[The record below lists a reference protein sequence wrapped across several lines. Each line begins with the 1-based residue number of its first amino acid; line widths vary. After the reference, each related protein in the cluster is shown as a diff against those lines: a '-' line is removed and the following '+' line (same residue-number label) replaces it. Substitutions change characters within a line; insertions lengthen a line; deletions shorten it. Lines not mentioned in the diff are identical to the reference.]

1 MNELILTNA
10 KIVLRDAVVDGTL
23 VVRDGVLTELS
34 EGVTAA
40 PGAVD
45 FEGDYL
51 LPGLVELHTDN
62 LERHLSPRPGVRW
75 PVAGALRAHDAMVIS
90 AGITTVFDALSIG
103 DIVPDSPRIRD
114 LTEMVMALRAAA
126 EDDSLRAEHRLHL
139 RCELTY
145 ANVVSRF
152 DELSNDPLVGLASVM
167 DHSPGQRQFANL
179 DKYKQYYQGKY
190 NMDDAAMDAFMDRQI
205 AARERYSAPHR
216 AQLVELCRARAIAV
230 ASHDDETEDHVAQAV
245 DEGIRIAEFP
255 TTLTAAR
262 AARAAGMGILMGGPN
277 VVLNGSQSG
286 NISARDLA
294 GAGLLDILSSD
305 YVPAS
310 MLEAAF
316 ALPRAGLGIDLSRSV
331 AMVSANPAALVGLAD
346 RGEIVVGK
354 RGDLLRVA
362 AQGPHPMVR
371 GVWRAGERAF

>member
-1 MNELILTNA
+1 MNELIFTNG
-10 KIVLRDAVVDGTL
+10 KIVLRDAVIDGTI
-23 VVRDGVLTELS
+23 VVRDGILHEIA
-34 EGVTAA
+34 EGATAVRS
-40 PGAVD
+40 AVD
-45 FEGDYL
+45 LEGDYL

-75 PVAGALRAHDAMVIS
+75 PVGGALRAHDAMVIA

-103 DIVPDSPRIRD
+103 DIVPDSPRIRH
-114 LTEMVMALRAAA
+114 LTDMVAALRAAA
-126 EDDSLRAEHRLHL
+126 EDGSLRAEHRLHL

-145 ANVVSRF
+145 ENVVSRF
-152 DELSNDPLVGLASVM
+152 EELSSDPLVGLASVM

-179 DKYKQYYQGKY
+179 GKYKQYYQGKY
-190 NMDDAAMDAFMDRQI
+190 NMDDVAMDAFMERQI
-205 AARERYSAPHR
+205 AARERFSALHR
-216 AQLVELCRARAIAV
+216 GQLVRLCRARAIAV
-230 ASHDDETEDHVAQAV
+230 ASHDDETEAHVAQAV

-262 AARAAGMGILMGGPN
+262 AAREAGMGILMGGPN

-294 GAGLLDILSSD
+294 GEGLLDIISSD

-316 ALPRAGLGIDLSRSV
+316 ALPRAGLGIALAQSV
-331 AMVSANPAALVGLAD
+331 AMVSANPATLVGLAD
-346 RGEIVVGK
+346 RGEIAPGK
-354 RGDLLRVA
+354 RADLLRVA

-371 GVWRAGERAF
+371 SVWRGGERAF